1 MGIPLLSSIVKSPES
16 QHDSSRLCWLH
27 VAQASSKYQAGLDLM
42 RAELV
47 LKARKVIST
56 ELKPLMPFSLIDR
69 KSQHGQHP
77 SPMPAEQSEQIN
89 RKVFFSHSLPS
100 FFLFLQKLGFL
111 LMSNLS
117 SIFIV
122 DFISLPTA
130 TESCTIKKE
139 NEIEDSEIGILG
151 HPASS

>member
-27 VAQASSKYQAGLDLM
+27 VAQASSKYQAGLDLV

-56 ELKPLMPFSLIDR
+56 EPKPLLPFSLIDK

-77 SPMPAEQSEQIN
+77 SPMPAE
-89 RKVFFSHSLPS
+89 
-100 FFLFLQKLGFL
+100 
-111 LMSNLS
+111 
-117 SIFIV
+117 
-122 DFISLPTA
+122 
-130 TESCTIKKE
+130 
-139 NEIEDSEIGILG
+139 
-151 HPASS
+151 